1 MYRGPCKYRKDG
13 ERQRKT
19 SKDAERR
26 QKKSVTL
33 SLGLHLHD
41 LCVSVCA
48 LTIHVYMNQVHEINL
63 KSDDM
68 LCCLRGENELHL

>member
-1 MYRGPCKYRKDG
+1 
-13 ERQRKT
+13 
-19 SKDAERR
+19 
-26 QKKSVTL
+26 VTL